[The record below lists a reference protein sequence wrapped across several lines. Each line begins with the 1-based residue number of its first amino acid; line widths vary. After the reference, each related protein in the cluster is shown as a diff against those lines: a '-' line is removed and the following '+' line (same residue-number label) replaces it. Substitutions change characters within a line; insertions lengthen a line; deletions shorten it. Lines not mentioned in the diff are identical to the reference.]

1 MAALIADAVM
11 MRRLP
16 MSLGTIKRYF
26 VAPTAYSSPLSLNN
40 GVMSLMLTGQW
51 KKNEQ
56 GSVSGIQLVSNMVF
70 NR

>member
-11 MRRLP
+11 MRHP

-40 GVMSLMLTGQW
+40 GTMLLLLAGPW
-51 KKNEQ
+51 KKNKQ
-56 GSVSGIQLVSNMVF
+56 GSVSGIQFVSNMVL